1 MENPLRIGI
10 YPGSFDPVTC
20 GHLDIIERAAS
31 LFDEVIVSVSRNAS
45 KKPLFTV
52 KEREEMLREVLRP
65 HNNILVDS
73 FDGLTV
79 NFASQKGAQA
89 IIRGLRAISDFENEF
104 MMALTNKKL
113 VPSVETIFLMTRAEF
128 SFISSSAVKEVVMFG
143 GCVNGLV
150 PPLVEEK
157 LIEKYR
163 SLQNKIRE
171 V

>member
-1 MENPLRIGI
+1 MRIGI
-10 YPGSFDPVTC
+10 YPGSFDPVTY

-31 LFDEVIVSVSRNAS
+31 LFDEVIVSVSRNAN

-52 KEREEMLREVLRP
+52 QEREEMLKAVLQP
-65 HNNILVDS
+65 FENVLVDS

-79 NFASQKGAQA
+79 NFAKQKGAQA

-113 VPSVETIFLMTRAEF
+113 VPSVDTMFLMTRAEF

-143 GCVNGLV
+143 GCVKGLV
-150 PPLVEEK
+150 PPEVEERLVE
-157 LIEKYR
+157 KYKG
-163 SLQNKIRE
+163 LQKKTQE